1 MGITVSLLTEPVELG
16 ELSMSKKQNKQGSQ
30 AVAVFADCQN
40 VGNLF
45 KHRQIVLTFIE
56 QFGSVPLLWAY
67 DYWRK
72 MKPLR
77 EIQLQSDGWQTIDVP
92 TQNKNALDKQL
103 IRDGHRLGG
112 QPFVKVVVLISGDKD
127 FVPLA
132 KWLVSQNKRVIVI
145 GRRNHVNQKLRALA
159 LDDTYE
165 IEDLRDV
172 IGDNLRAA

>member
-1 MGITVSLLTEPVELG
+1 MDG
-16 ELSMSKKQNKQGSQ
+16 
-30 AVAVFADCQN
+30 
-40 VGNLF
+40 
-45 KHRQIVLTFIE
+45 RQLIVL
-56 QFGSVPLLWAY
+56 
-67 DYWRK
+67 
-72 MKPLR
+72 
-77 EIQLQSDGWQTIDVP
+77 

-103 IRDGHRLGG
+103 IPDGHRLGWH
-112 QPFVKVVVLISGDKD
+112 PFVKVAVLISGDKD

-159 LDDTYE
+159 LDDTYA